1 MSTPVDIPAPEAPAE
16 IGSVGR
22 VFGAIFNPG
31 PTFECIVRRPSWL
44 LPIILGCLIFMAVVA
59 AFTYRGG
66 WPSFFEKQD
75 ADSSRVQEMSPA
87 DRQTTLERQEKI
99 APTFGY
105 VEGTVLPFVSVL
117 VVSGVLLGTFTLM
130 GSVKADFKT
139 TLAIAAYAGL
149 PWVIQGL
156 LGVIVIF
163 LKDPAT
169 VDLQNLV
176 ASNPGAFLSS
186 DASKWL
192 VALLSSIDIFAIW
205 NIALVAVGFSVI
217 NPKKLSFGKAFVTVL
232 LLWMFYVAVK
242 VGAIAL
248 LS

>member
-1 MSTPVDIPAPEAPAE
+1 MSTPASIPAPEAPAE
-16 IGSVGR
+16 VSSIGR
-22 VFGAIFNPG
+22 IFGAIFNPG
-31 PTFECIVRRPSWL
+31 PTFESIVRRPNWI

-75 ADSSRVQEMSPA
+75 ADNSRIQQMSPEE
-87 DRQTTLERQEKI
+87 RQSTLEKQEKI

-105 VEGTVLPFVSVL
+105 VEGVVLPFLSVL
-117 VVSGVLLGTFTLM
+117 VVAGVLLGAFTLT
-130 GSVKADFKT
+130 GSVKVNFKT
-139 TLAIAAYAGL
+139 SLAIAAYAGL
-149 PWVIQGL
+149 PWVINGV
-156 LGVIVIF
+156 LGVLVIF

-176 ASNPGAFLSS
+176 ASNPGAFLSG
-186 DASKWL
+186 DAPKWL
-192 VALLSSIDIFAIW
+192 AALLTSIDIFAIW

-217 NPKKLSFGKAFVTVL
+217 NPKKLSFGKAFITVL
-232 LLWMFYVAVK
+232 VLWMFYVVVK

-248 LS
+248 LT

>member
-1 MSTPVDIPAPEAPAE
+1 
-16 IGSVGR
+16 
-22 VFGAIFNPG
+22 
-31 PTFECIVRRPSWL
+31 
-44 LPIILGCLIFMAVVA
+44 
-59 AFTYRGG
+59 
-66 WPSFFEKQD
+66 
-75 ADSSRVQEMSPA
+75 
-87 DRQTTLERQEKI
+87 
-99 APTFGY
+99 
-105 VEGTVLPFVSVL
+105 
-117 VVSGVLLGTFTLM
+117 M